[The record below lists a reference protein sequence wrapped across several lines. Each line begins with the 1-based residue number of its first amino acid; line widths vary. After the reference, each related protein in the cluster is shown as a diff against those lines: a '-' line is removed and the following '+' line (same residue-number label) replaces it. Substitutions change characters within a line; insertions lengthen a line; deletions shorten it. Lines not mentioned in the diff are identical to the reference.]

1 MSQFFDLIYKLP
13 EQIEDAYNIARE
25 TNINFNKSKIHN
37 IVVAGMGG
45 SAIGGDI
52 LYSLTYDYLPV
63 PITIVKD
70 YKMPKFINSSTLVFV
85 VSYSGNTE
93 ETLTCLLTAKKKN
106 CAIIGVTNGGQVLTY
121 CQKHNINYIQLP
133 KGLPS
138 RAALGYLFIPL
149 LVALYKIGLIP
160 KKEVEINE
168 SIKVLINNR
177 RDYQRQMQ
185 ILAKQLVKRLPL
197 IYATSTL
204 FTAVA
209 KRWQA
214 QFNENAK
221 VLAHYN
227 YFPELNHN
235 EIVAITDNKA
245 FVPIYNLI
253 LIDPKSHPRN
263 LLRVKLTLQLIRE
276 KLSKQVRERFFYY
289 KEILPD
295 GKSDLARVFSLI
307 MQGDLLTYYLALQ
320 RKIEPS
326 LILPIDEFKEKLNNC

>member
-1 MSQFFDLIYKLP
+1 MSQFYDLIYKLP
-13 EQIEDAYNIARE
+13 EQIEDAYNIARKIE
-25 TNINFNKSKIHN
+25 INLNESKIHN
-37 IVVAGMGG
+37 IVIAGMGG

-63 PITIVKD
+63 PMTIVKD
-70 YKMPKFINSSTLVFV
+70 YKMPNFINSSTLVFI

-93 ETLTCLLTAKKKN
+93 ETLSCLLTAKKKN
-106 CAIIGVTNGGQVLTY
+106 CAIIGVTNGGEVLAY
-121 CQKHNINYIQLP
+121 CHKHKINYVQLP

-149 LVALYKIGLIP
+149 LVTLYKIGLISQ
-160 KKEVEINE
+160 KDFEISE
-168 SIKVLINNR
+168 TIKVLINNR
-177 RDYQRQMQ
+177 QKYQRGMQ

-221 VLAHYN
+221 ILAHYN

-235 EIVAITDNKA
+235 EIVAITDNQI
-245 FVPIYNLI
+245 FIPIYNLI
-253 LIDPKSHPRN
+253 LTDPKSHPRN

-276 KLSKQVRERFFYY
+276 KLNKQTRERFFHY
-289 KEILPD
+289 KEIFPD

-307 MQGDLLTYYLALQ
+307 MQGDLLSYYLALQ
-320 RKIEPS
+320 RKIEPR
-326 LILPIDEFKEKLNNC
+326 LILPIDELKEKLNNY